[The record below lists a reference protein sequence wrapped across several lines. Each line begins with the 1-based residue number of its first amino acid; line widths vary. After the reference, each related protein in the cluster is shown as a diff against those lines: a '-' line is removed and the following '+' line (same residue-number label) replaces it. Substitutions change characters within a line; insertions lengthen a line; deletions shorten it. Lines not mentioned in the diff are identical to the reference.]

1 VLTITAKD
9 GALRFEV
16 RAKPRAKKSRV
27 VGVDEGRLTLALAAP
42 PVDGAANEAL
52 VAFLAELLG
61 LPLRAVCI
69 VRGASSRH
77 KLVSVTGLAEAD
89 LVRRLTS
96 GLDAAAGA

>member
-1 VLTITAKD
+1 MLTITAKD

-27 VGVDEGRLTLALAAP
+27 VSIDDGRLTLALAAP

-52 VAFLAELLG
+52 VALLADVLG

-69 VRGASSRH
+69 VRGTSSRH
-77 KLVSVTGLAEAD
+77 KLVSVSGLGEAD
-89 LVRRLTS
+89 LVARITS
-96 GLDAAAGA
+96 ALAGSPGG